1 MKKYVL
7 TVVDTGYDSDFTPHV
22 LGIYNSEEEAHF
34 AFIDNM
40 EELIDA
46 AAEMEIDEEDYEK
59 RSLIVDGGRYG
70 AVWNIE
76 EVEVN

>member
-7 TVVDTGYDSDFTPHV
+7 TVVDTGYDSNFVPHV
-22 LGIYNSEEEAHF
+22 LGIFDTKDEAEAEYVKDF
-34 AFIDNM
+34 DN
-40 EELIDA
+40 LRDA
-46 AAEMEIDEEDYEK
+46 AMEMEIDEEDYEK

-76 EVEVN
+76 EVEIN